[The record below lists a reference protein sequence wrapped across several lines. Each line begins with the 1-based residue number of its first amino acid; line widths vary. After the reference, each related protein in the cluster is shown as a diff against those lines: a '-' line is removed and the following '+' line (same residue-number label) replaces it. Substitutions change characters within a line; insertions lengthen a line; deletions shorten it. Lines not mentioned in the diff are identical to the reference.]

1 MSRGN
6 ERRAIVRDDVD
17 RQRRLDWLQCT
28 VETYG
33 WRLHAFA
40 LMTNHDHL
48 FLETPEPNLSAGMH
62 LFNSSYTGYF
72 NLRHRRVGHLF
83 QGRFKAHLVEEEGYF
98 TEISRYIHL
107 NPVRAKLV
115 ERPEQWKWSS
125 YGGYRSRK
133 AALEWVTYE
142 RVLGEFGGAGMDGR
156 RRYCRFVEAG
166 VAEPPPSPWKDALG
180 GLLVGSQSFAMR
192 VRRLL
197 GDRQADPDVPQVERL
212 RARPSL
218 DRIVAVVAEHFG
230 CARGRGHRGREAT
243 AWIARRQRIWRGDNL
258 DTRWCR
264 SRRSLDTG
272 GTAGCGL
279 PWPASKPLGEASRG
293 HLPRRRQSSLM
304 PNVGLTP
311 TSLVA
316 PDPDDLPA
324 QRQFHAGDTIWAMQ
338 SPHESLATEARNRGQ
353 VATIQRLATQVSYK
367 YNTNKVGYR

>member
-17 RQRRLDWLQCT
+17 RQRRLDWLQRT

-62 LFNSSYTGYF
+62 LLNGSYTGYF

-133 AALEWVTYE
+133 
-142 RVLGEFGGAGMDGR
+142 GG
-156 RRYCRFVEAG
+156 VG
-166 VAEPPPSPWKDALG
+166 VGYVRAC
-180 GLLVGSQSFAMR
+180 VGR
-192 VRRLL
+192 VRRCRNGWTAAVLS
-197 GDRQADPDVPQVERL
+197 L
-212 RARPSL
+212 R
-218 DRIVAVVAEHFG
+218 
-230 CARGRGHRGREAT
+230 
-243 AWIARRQRIWRGDNL
+243 
-258 DTRWCR
+258 
-264 SRRSLDTG
+264 
-272 GTAGCGL
+272 
-279 PWPASKPLGEASRG
+279 
-293 HLPRRRQSSLM
+293 
-304 PNVGLTP
+304 
-311 TSLVA
+311 
-316 PDPDDLPA
+316 
-324 QRQFHAGDTIWAMQ
+324 
-338 SPHESLATEARNRGQ
+338 
-353 VATIQRLATQVSYK
+353 
-367 YNTNKVGYR
+367 